1 MNTYGVVGLEPIAD
15 EEGVVGGGRGERDG
29 DEGAAE
35 DADAAEAARG
45 LVEREGR
52 EVVVRADLVLHLQ
65 HVSEVPPRRD
75 RARRPVHAVLERV
88 PPLLYPVPAKMR
100 RRSRIFCQKSNKYV
114 VHDEVCI
121 ISEIYLC
128 LRTQIG
134 GLRSIDPP
142 HKKDQTAYI
151 E

>member
-15 EEGVVGGGRGERDG
+15 EEGVVGGGRGEGDG

-45 LVEREGR
+45 LVECEGR
-52 EVVVRADLVLHLQ
+52 EVVIRADLVLHLQ

-88 PPLLYPVPAKMR
+88 PPLLYPVPAKCVADREFSIKNLTNML
-100 RRSRIFCQKSNKYV
+100 FYDVK
-114 VHDEVCI
+114 I
-121 ISEIYLC
+121 IMF
-128 LRTQIG
+128 
-134 GLRSIDPP
+134 P
-142 HKKDQTAYI
+142 
-151 E
+151 